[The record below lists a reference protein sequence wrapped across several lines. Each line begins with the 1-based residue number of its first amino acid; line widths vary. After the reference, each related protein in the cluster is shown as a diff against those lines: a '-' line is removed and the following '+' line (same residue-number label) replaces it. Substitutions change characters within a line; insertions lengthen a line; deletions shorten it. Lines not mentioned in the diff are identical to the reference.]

1 MNDKEQ
7 ATHELAGYLRSH
19 GESKAADMISDY
31 GNKHWR
37 NVDETHVP
45 PSKLHRLRHQLD
57 DLAMKHEHNSEAFQD
72 FSKMSLAISTLIE
85 EHSD

>member
-37 NVDETHVP
+37 G
-45 PSKLHRLRHQLD
+45 K
-57 DLAMKHEHNSEAFQD
+57 
-72 FSKMSLAISTLIE
+72 E
-85 EHSD
+85 E